1 MELSMG
7 LSMAGIAPVLAQ
19 AEGAAVGSVLDMAVK
34 GGPMMI
40 PIGLC
45 SLVVVAVVFE
55 RASVLRRSRV
65 APAGFSKKVE
75 SALGG
80 ARPSGTARSEAA
92 KLCRKA
98 EHGAARVVL
107 AGIDK
112 LGHRP
117 EVVEKHLAAA
127 GEDEVYRMRRRLRAL
142 SVIAAIAPLLGLTGT
157 IFGMI
162 EAFQTVATSEDAL
175 GKAGRLAGGIYEAM
189 ITTAA
194 GLLVAIPTL
203 VCYHWLSG
211 RVEALTRELDRLAVW
226 FVETYVL
233 EPAEHADGGRAIE
246 TDPIEGDGELVS
258 APATA
263 GGGVS

>member
-1 MELSMG
+1 MDLSAMF
-7 LSMAGIAPVLAQ
+7 AGAALAQ
-19 AEGAAVGSVLDMAVK
+19 AEDAAVGSVLDLAVK

-45 SLVVVAVVFE
+45 SLVVVAVVLE

-65 APAGFSKKVE
+65 APAGFSKRLAQ
-75 SALGG
+75 ALGEGRPG
-80 ARPSGTARSEAA
+80 AAARAEAA

-98 EHGAARVVL
+98 DHGAARVAL

-117 EVVEKHLAAA
+117 GVIEKHLAAA
-127 GEDEVYRMRRRLRAL
+127 GEDEIYRMRRRLRAL

-162 EAFQTVATSEDAL
+162 EAFQTVATSEEAL

-203 VCYHWLSG
+203 VCYHWLTG

-226 FVETYVL
+226 FVEAYVL
-233 EPAEHADGGRAIE
+233 EPADHPEHDDGAHAVGGAGTE
-246 TDPIEGDGELVS
+246 DDGELVS
-258 APATA
+258 ASAAPAGSA
-263 GGGVS
+263 S

>member
-1 MELSMG
+1 MNL
-7 LSMAGIAPVLAQ
+7 AAATAARTLAQ
-19 AEGAAVGSVLDMAVK
+19 ADDASVGSVLDLAFK
-34 GGPMMI
+34 GGPMML

-55 RASVLRRSRV
+55 RAGVLRRARV
-65 APAGFSKKVE
+65 APPGFRGRL
-75 SALGG
+75 ARTLGEG
-80 ARPSGTARSEAA
+80 RPGRAERAEAE
-92 KLCRKA
+92 KLCRKDD
-98 EHGAARVVL
+98 HGAARVLL
-107 AGIDK
+107 AGLGK
-112 LGHRP
+112 LGHRH

-162 EAFQTVATSEDAL
+162 EAFQTVATSEEAL

-233 EPAEHADGGRAIE
+233 EPAEHAGDGRAIE
-246 TDPIEGDGELVS
+246 TDPAGESGGLVPAS
-258 APATA
+258 AASA
-263 GGGVS
+263 GGVP